1 MGVLAGIS
9 ARPTPN
15 RLNSQPAADQ
25 MSWHCSFA
33 PTGPATKN
41 LLAADVGKL
50 RWCIWRNTLAKVD
63 KKLSQILLMCR
74 IVVAETDSF
83 KRGLEHIDY
92 RVREFISYV
101 LRNWAK
107 PVDYGRRYRK
117 GLSISS
123 AMAESAVNQV
133 INARMCKRQ
142 QMRWT
147 PRGAHLLVQVR
158 CAALNGDILEKW
170 KAQEK
175 AAMEPIDSEV
185 QQFLG
190 RVQLAAA

>member
-1 MGVLAGIS
+1 
-9 ARPTPN
+9 
-15 RLNSQPAADQ
+15 
-25 MSWHCSFA
+25 
-33 PTGPATKN
+33 
-41 LLAADVGKL
+41 
-50 RWCIWRNTLAKVD
+50 
-63 KKLSQILLMCR
+63 
-74 IVVAETDSF
+74 
-83 KRGLEHIDY
+83 
-92 RVREFISYV
+92 
-101 LRNWAK
+101 
-107 PVDYGRRYRK
+107 
-117 GLSISS
+117 
-123 AMAESAVNQV
+123 MAESAVNQV